1 MKKNTTLLTFF
12 ENQRVSVRRIFTD
25 LINNNTSSIFVL
37 TSVPLILAVFD
48 SISNSSSA
56 RSITQ
61 NLYFLN
67 SFGEKVSEK
76 TLSTTTYLNS
86 FLSEKQGKNSL
97 KKNFDEFPI
106 FLQESKTIFE
116 MFPISENQQVSEITS
131 LTTLPLTK
139 KELII
144 ENILTNCPSLSKELS
159 QELIRLTKEK
169 GILKVFDLIFSLR
182 LVSPEEEKTL
192 RLMSHYYAPD
202 ETFTKTRIFS
212 LNKPT
217 EKKQQIIQLENSDAV
232 EFSDVTRLSKQLQL
246 GELSSENHFLNEP
259 QFVDLPVKTTI
270 EKDSIRIS
278 RQPEFIFGA
287 KTRLDYFLSEDK
299 IPFHLKQM
307 RLKWNDGNSSNKNFD
322 EGNNWKIESDII
334 QQSTLPVKVFSE
346 QGFENQKY
354 RQKESLPPLP
364 ERIRTKEYSNR
375 FLEHEHDYFTTTDID
390 GLRKKASDKQ
400 QQENDT
406 ILVNHEKIN
415 YFQPQSELEL
425 IFNSKIYQTETFT
438 AESLLSYFIK
448 NTIFAGANNQ
458 VPFAQNYE
466 PLSAK
471 SWLVITQ
478 LSFGLLVYKL
488 IEFCYQKYGK
498 ELLSSLLDFCSEIG
512 VDVDDLRELVGL
524 KTEENSLRYFE
535 PLPIGFDQ
543 VAGFES
549 FLPQIYHIVWF
560 FKNKARPLGSSSHDT
575 IFPTRNLIGQKNQK
589 LEQSVPFSN
598 SILLVGPPGT
608 GKTFLV
614 KAIAGEAKVPV
625 LSQSCSA
632 LLNDR
637 GEEQLELAFKKA
649 REMAPCILFFDE
661 LDTIGLARNNMMQ
674 LNGISTDIG
683 TASFDQIYKNE
694 QFSSFNQLS
703 TSSHETNSN
712 KQSGLEDDGQ
722 NQEKKTSGK
731 SVQQPVLTQFL
742 RELDGLGQNEKI
754 FVIGATNRVEILDLA
769 LTRPGRFN
777 QILPFGFP
785 NFEKR
790 KELFKLYTKQ
800 LNCQES
806 INWDDLAQQTKGLS
820 AAYIS
825 SIVNESTI
833 RVIHEYL
840 KNAEEKEVKFK
851 KKSPLKTTS
860 TGDAPLTHTM
870 ETLQLGLDII
880 TKPTRNLSFEETYPT
895 FSIRN
900 RALLAYYQAGLTL
913 LKLIIQINSESQTPN
928 NSSFSKI
935 PAFQVSLFEA
945 TTSNSRS
952 DTVSR
957 ILAELQLSYPTRLL
971 IQDLILEQFGG
982 KAAEYLYLKTWS
994 QNQLNSSNFKEKDS
1008 KQPISQ
1014 RLLEK
1019 TTLGIECL
1027 TTATFLTK
1035 FLICNGY
1042 GYPLMG
1048 NPSDFLELEKM
1059 INPPLTFDSN
1069 IPVAGFNLN
1078 SRFPKNEFST
1088 LVETEVFETTKT
1100 LIQKFETQNSSDW
1113 FRIHTVSPME
1123 TEVNNKNSIF
1133 SKTLTLTETL
1143 GARTRTSWNTQN
1155 QETTSELCQSF
1166 LSQSFNLSLEVLDEN
1181 RILLDELASL
1191 LARHGKISTRELS
1204 SFIEKNLI

>member
-67 SFGEKVSEK
+67 SSNEKISEK
-76 TLSTTTYLNS
+76 TVSTTTYMNS
-86 FLSEKQGKNSL
+86 FISEKNRNISF

-106 FLQESKTIFE
+106 FLQESKNIFE

-131 LTTLPLTK
+131 LTTLPVTK

-169 GILKVFDLIFSLR
+169 GISKVFDIIFSLR

-212 LNKPT
+212 STKST
-217 EKKQQIIQLENSDAV
+217 EKKQPIIQLEDSTSV
-232 EFSDVTRLSKQLQL
+232 EFSDVTRLSRQLKL
-246 GELSSENHFLNEP
+246 GELSSENQFLNEA
-259 QFVDLPVKTTI
+259 QLIDLPVKKTI
-270 EKDSIRIS
+270 EKNSIRVS
-278 RQPEFIFGA
+278 RQPEFVFGA

-299 IPFHLKQM
+299 IPFHLKEM
-307 RLKWNDGNSSNKNFD
+307 RLKWNDLDSSSKNLD
-322 EGNNWKIESDII
+322 EGNNWKIYSDII
-334 QQSTLPVKVFSE
+334 HESTLPGKIFSE

-390 GLRKKASDKQ
+390 GLRNKSIERTKS
-400 QQENDT
+400 
-406 ILVNHEKIN
+406 
-415 YFQPQSELEL
+415 FQPQSELEL
-425 IFNSKIYQTETFT
+425 IFNSKVYQTETLPDQ
-438 AESLLSYFIK
+438 SLLSYFIK
-448 NTIFAGANNQ
+448 NTIFAGANTQ

-471 SWLVITQ
+471 SWLVLTQ
-478 LSFGLLVYKL
+478 VSFSLLVYKL

-512 VDVDDLRELVGL
+512 VDVDDLRELIGL

-543 VAGFES
+543 VAGFEA

-560 FKNKARPLGSSSHDT
+560 FKNKARELGSSSHDT
-575 IFPTRNLIGQKNQK
+575 ISFAKTCINNKNQK
-589 LEQSVPFSN
+589 LEQTVPFSN

-674 LNGISTDIG
+674 SNEITTDTG
-683 TASFDQIYKNE
+683 TDSFDQIYKNE
-694 QFSSFNQLS
+694 QFSSFNQLP
-703 TSSHETNSN
+703 TSSHEMNSN
-712 KQSGLEDDGQ
+712 KKFELNDEEQ
-722 NQEKKTSGK
+722 NQDKKTSGK

-777 QILPFGFP
+777 QILPVGFP

-800 LNCQES
+800 LNYQES
-806 INWDDLAQQTKGLS
+806 INWNDLAQQTKGLS

-840 KNAEEKEVKFK
+840 KTSDEKEVKVK
-851 KKSPLKTTS
+851 KDYPLNS
-860 TGDAPLTHTM
+860 TAKPMLSHTM
-870 ETLQLGLDII
+870 ETLQSGLDII

-913 LKLIIQINSESQTPN
+913 LKLLIQSNSETQKAN
-928 NSSFSKI
+928 DSSFSKI

-952 DTVSR
+952 DTVNR

-971 IQDLILEQFGG
+971 IQDLILAQFGG

-994 QNQLNSSNFKEKDS
+994 QNKSNSSNWNQKDS
-1008 KQPISQ
+1008 RQALAQK
-1014 RLLEK
+1014 LVEK
-1019 TTLGIECL
+1019 TNLGTECL
-1027 TTATFLTK
+1027 TTATFLTL
-1035 FLICNGY
+1035 FLICNAY
-1042 GYPLMG
+1042 GYRLIG
-1048 NPSDFLELEKM
+1048 NAIDFIELEKM
-1059 INPPLTFDSN
+1059 INPHLAFDSK
-1069 IPVAGFNLN
+1069 ISVSRFNLN
-1078 SRFPKNEFST
+1078 SSFAKNESST
-1088 LVETEVFETTKT
+1088 LLETEVFETTKT
-1100 LIQKFETQNSSDW
+1100 LIQKFETQNPADW

-1143 GARTRTSWNTQN
+1143 GANSGTSWNTQN
-1155 QETTSELCQSF
+1155 QETTSKLCQSF
-1166 LSQSFNLSLEVLDEN
+1166 LSQSFNVSLEVLDEN

-1191 LARHGKISTRELS
+1191 LARQGKISTKELS
-1204 SFIEKNLI
+1204 SFIQKNLI